1 MAIRKHP
8 HQGSNLDGEHLATN
22 CVGLKGSTKRGEGSE
37 IRGGSVSWGEVL
49 DPSPSVAHSWGS
61 SDRLSGCCWRGT
73 QR

>member
-37 IRGGSVSWGEVL
+37 IRGGSVMWEGNFRSKPSDSLLLEL
-49 DPSPSVAHSWGS
+49 D
-61 SDRLSGCCWRGT
+61 
-73 QR
+73 